1 MRSQV
6 QNLLFPHHDGS
17 DLYVSDS
24 APKISDKIELKVRI
38 PKGDK
43 AHKVFVRLFHDGE
56 PRTFELQKGRSGAH
70 ETWWKLEIEILN
82 PVTNYRFLLL
92 DKVNYRWLN
101 AEGVFT
107 REVVDREDF
116 QIIAKPQYP
125 QWTKNSVFYQIFPDR
140 FAKSGAKRDLPD
152 WAVATPWNALPTGRG
167 ANTGTELYG
176 GDFEGV
182 RQHLDHLEKLGVNAI
197 YFTPFFPSRSNH
209 RYDATSFEHA
219 DPLLGGDEA
228 FIEFASAAHNR
239 GFKIMGDLTTNHCGV
254 GHNWMQISLKNP
266 EAKER
271 DFFYWDKSIR
281 HGYVG
286 WWGHASLPKLNY
298 NSQLLRDKMY
308 EDANSV
314 VKKWLKPPFSADG
327 WRIDVGNMT
336 GRYLEQDLNQEV
348 ARGIRSAMDE
358 VNPSAWLVAENADH
372 APVDLG
378 GFGWHGTMNYVGFAR
393 PIWAWLNKSTQKTDN
408 FMGLPVPIPSFDG
421 VAMMEMMRSFS
432 AGIPW
437 RSFVASMLLLDSH
450 DTARFRSVV
459 GKDKARHLAGATL
472 LLTYPGVPSIFAGDE
487 IGLEGEW
494 GEDARRTIDWDNPKK
509 WNNELFEEFR
519 KLISIRKGSDALCN
533 GGIRWIQV
541 GPSAVAYLRESAKES
556 VLVFVARSAGK
567 YQINLKPYGYSIQET
582 LYGPTAKSAL
592 LAITSKGALSGIW
605 RLK

>member
-6 QNLLFPHHDGS
+6 QNLFFPHHDGS
-17 DLYVSDS
+17 DLYVSNS
-24 APKISDKIELKVRI
+24 APKIGEKVELKVRI

-56 PRTFELQKGRSGAH
+56 PRTFELRKGRTGAV
-70 ETWWKLEIEILN
+70 ETWWKIEIEILN

-92 DKVNYRWLN
+92 DKNNYRWLN

-116 QIIAKPQYP
+116 QIIAKPHYP
-125 QWTKNSVFYQIFPDR
+125 QWTKTSVFYQIFPDR
-140 FAKSGAKRDLPD
+140 FAKSGIKRELPD
-152 WAVATPWNALPTGRG
+152 WAVATEWKALPTGRG

-176 GDFEGV
+176 GDFDGV
-182 RQHLDHLEKLGVNAI
+182 SQHMDHLEKLGVNAI

-209 RYDATSFEHA
+209 RYDATSFEQA

-228 FIEFASAAHNR
+228 FIEFATAAHKR
-239 GFKIMGDLTTNHCGV
+239 GFKIMGDLTTNHCGL
-254 GHNWMQISLKNP
+254 GHDWIQISLKNP
-266 EAKER
+266 QAKEA
-271 DFFYWDKSIR
+271 DFFYWDRAIR

-298 NSQLLRDKMY
+298 NSQLLREKMY
-308 EDANSV
+308 EGSNSV
-314 VKKWLKPPFSADG
+314 VKKWLRPPFSADG

-336 GRYLEQDLNQEV
+336 GRYLEQDLNLEV
-348 ARGIRSAMDE
+348 AQGIRSAMDE
-358 VNPSAWLVAENADH
+358 VNPDAWLVAENADH
-372 APVDLG
+372 SPKDLG

-393 PIWAWLNKSTQKTDN
+393 PIWAWLNKPSKKIDN
-408 FMGLPVPIPSFDG
+408 FMGLPVPIPTFDG
-421 VAMMEMMRSFS
+421 VAMVEMMRSFS

-450 DTARFRSVV
+450 DTARFRTVV
-459 GKDKARHLAGATL
+459 GRDLSRHLSGATL

-494 GEDARRTIDWDNPKK
+494 GEDARRTIDWENPKK
-509 WNNELFEEFR
+509 WNNQLFEEFR
-519 KLISIRKGSDALCN
+519 KLILIRKSSDALCN

-541 GPSAVAYLRESAKES
+541 GPNAVAFLRESAKES
-556 VLVFVARSAGK
+556 VLVFAARSAGN
-567 YQINLKPYGYSIQET
+567 YQINLKPYGYTVQEN
-582 LYGPTAKSAL
+582 LYGPLAKSGL
-592 LAITSKGALSGIW
+592 INISSKGAKSGIW